1 MVSVKHIEET
11 CECGRKQGMNPT
23 NCSYCNSF
31 AEARTTGEI
40 PIIMKRRKV

>member
-11 CECGRKQGMNPT
+11 CECGRKQGSNI

-31 AEARTTGEI
+31 AEARTIGEI
-40 PIIMKRRKV
+40 PIIMKK